1 MSTQWK
7 TTQRKK
13 VCKRSLTLLKFS
25 VICRQVLQA
34 LFKSFLASVTW
45 QSKTRVKQDKR
56 RSSRSSGPVDS
67 ISADQF
73 TQFHIRRRALQPLAR
88 KLFTDVKVLQR
99 LDTSMRGVPNI
110 RWKIALSMQSVTKWY
125 LHAGYMGEK
134 NNPEAVLVFRVSVL
148 IELWLVVIGCNRLSI
163 KWKTNRESPRAGQ

>member
-1 MSTQWK
+1 MTPRHLTLDWRMFTSTQWK

-88 KLFTDVKVLQR
+88 KLSTDVKVLQR
-99 LDTSMRGVPNI
+99 SDTSMRGVPNI

-125 LHAGYMGEK
+125 LHAGYMEK
-134 NNPEAVLVFRVSVL
+134 KKPWSGSSFPRQRLNRIVACGD
-148 IELWLVVIGCNRLSI
+148 WL
-163 KWKTNRESPRAGQ
+163 

>member
-99 LDTSMRGVPNI
+99 SDTSMRGVPNI

-125 LHAGYMGEK
+125 LHAGYVGK
-134 NNPEAVLVFRVSVL
+134 KQQPWSGSSFPRQRLNRIVACGD
-148 IELWLVVIGCNRLSI
+148 WL
-163 KWKTNRESPRAGQ
+163 